1 MKCKQA
7 PNERKL
13 AENWEICDY
22 LHISGIS
29 CFTCVWEEWPFKGD
43 STKKKQV
50 FQQSNFPIQP
60 KTKHQ

>member
-43 STKKKQV
+43 STKKKQLL
-50 FQQSNFPIQP
+50 SISTIEFPNS
-60 KTKHQ
+60 TEN